1 VSEALAQDQAQGQ
14 VIHLSDRRKPQ
25 PQTGKKKYMTVLEI
39 PYGAIIDDTDGLIEW
54 LYAIGGDTS
63 KLRLGADVTAREAA
77 ILYYQARCRG
87 ILITCEAMPEVRA
100 TSLTWLGKWQ
110 NLFRGRFPIEA
121 FLPFLAKGRS

>member
-1 VSEALAQDQAQGQ
+1 MSEALKEQDQGQ
-14 VIHLSDRRKPQ
+14 VIRLSDRRKPQ
-25 PQTGKKKYMTVLEI
+25 PLTDTKKKYMTVLEI